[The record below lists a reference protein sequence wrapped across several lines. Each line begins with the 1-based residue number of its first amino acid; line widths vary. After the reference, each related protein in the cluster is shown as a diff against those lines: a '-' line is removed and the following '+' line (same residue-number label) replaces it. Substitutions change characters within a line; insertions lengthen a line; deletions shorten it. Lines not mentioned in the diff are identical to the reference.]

1 MDIFLLDLLL
11 RWAHFAGALVWIGHN
26 YATAITRPRYLP
38 LAASDLAD
46 PGSPR
51 QRDLLAREHGT
62 FRYASL
68 LTLGTGLAML
78 GLRGTLPGAL
88 GLQGGLAYC
97 GQRADLPKNV
107 RFLLFADQGNGAGYI
122 INPDAVRQA
131 VLAKNLMPEIAHFNA
146 DVRPQRPAPLPPVA
160 TASRR
165 RPARCRRR

>member
-1 MDIFLLDLLL
+1 MDISLLDLLL

-88 GLQGGLAYC
+88 GLQGGLAPIGVGLWLGVIMVC
-97 GQRADLPKNV
+97 NLWFVLWPNQKRVLGFVPAPIEQRLRCSRITFLSARVNTMLSVP
-107 RFLLFADQGNGAGYI
+107 LLFFMAAGSHGG
-122 INPDAVRQA
+122 
-131 VLAKNLMPEIAHFNA
+131 VL
-146 DVRPQRPAPLPPVA
+146 LP
-160 TASRR
+160 
-165 RPARCRRR
+165 